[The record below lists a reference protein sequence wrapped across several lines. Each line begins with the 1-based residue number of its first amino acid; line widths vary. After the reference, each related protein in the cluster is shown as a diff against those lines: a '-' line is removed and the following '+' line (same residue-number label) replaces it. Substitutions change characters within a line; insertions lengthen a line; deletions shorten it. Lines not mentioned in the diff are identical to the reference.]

1 MRRGRRRRGATLP
14 LPPTSRWRRPD
25 GEAVAEDVRG
35 AAAPSCAQ
43 VTVPRLP
50 PAQRLQPLRG
60 PVRPAPSA
68 PQSPSPQPPRCSA
81 GSPRLPCRCATAS
94 SRCSVELRSFPFY
107 RSNLMLFSNYCG
119 VRYVARSL
127 LLPVGRGV
135 RTCGTILILH
145 LCTRT
150 RKGHTIYTVLE
161 FCSTRLMSA

>member
-50 PAQRLQPLRG
+50 PAQRLQLCA
-60 PVRPAPSA
+60 APSA
-68 PQSPSPQPPRCSA
+68 LHPPRLNRPQPPRCSA

-107 RSNLMLFSNYCG
+107 RSNLMLSSNYCG

>member
-68 PQSPSPQPPRCSA
+68 PQSPSA
-81 GSPRLPCRCATAS
+81 SPLLCRFSQAPLPVCYSIIAMQ
-94 SRCSVELRSFPFY
+94 SVELRSFPFY
-107 RSNLMLFSNYCG
+107 RSNLMLSSNYCG

-127 LLPVGRGV
+127 LLPMGRGV
-135 RTCGTILILH
+135 RTCGAILILH